1 MTRSSPIFQSSIIP
15 FFPSLCRFLRYPFKW
30 AVEFSVAGPAF
41 GVEFARGVQVI
52 GVVAFMDAD
61 GFLLPVP
68 TKKGLKTGGPLL
80 GLRDAAVAV
89 ILTERIV
96 SHLNI
101 IKCPASFCQ
110 MEKNGKKRGQKDS
123 DQAA

>member
-1 MTRSSPIFQSSIIP
+1 ME
-15 FFPSLCRFLRYPFKW
+15 FPGC
-30 AVEFSVAGPAF
+30 
-41 GVEFARGVQVI
+41 VQVI

-61 GFLLPVP
+61 GLLFPVR

-89 ILTERIV
+89 ILAKRIV

-101 IKCPASFCQ
+101 IKWPASFCQ
-110 MEKNGKKRGQKDS
+110 MEKMKKIRGKKTAIRWHS
-123 DQAA
+123 